1 MSKSVTDCSSYV
13 SLPMHDHPQKKTIV
27 AVLDCLI
34 SPRWPHPPCLPS
46 DIVPCLSWQQLKD
59 TPTHFH
65 VTYDILESDVNGRLP
80 DDAEYKCTPKT
91 CYYNLAKHCQQTLN
105 KVDNIARATPVTIHF
120 EKIVQQALLLSWFFI
135 FDSRRTLKRQEEP
148 TTTL

>member
-1 MSKSVTDCSSYV
+1 MNHRISPQDDLILQTSLSVADDAYSLGSTFTLQDRVEAIEQSSEEFY
-13 SLPMHDHPQKKTIV
+13 QIKTIV

-80 DDAEYKCTPKT
+80 DEAEYECTPKS
-91 CYYNLAKHCQQTLN
+91 CYYNLAKHCQQTVN
-105 KVDNIARATPVTIHF
+105 KVDKISSAIPVINC
-120 EKIVQQALLLSWFFI
+120 
-135 FDSRRTLKRQEEP
+135 
-148 TTTL
+148 